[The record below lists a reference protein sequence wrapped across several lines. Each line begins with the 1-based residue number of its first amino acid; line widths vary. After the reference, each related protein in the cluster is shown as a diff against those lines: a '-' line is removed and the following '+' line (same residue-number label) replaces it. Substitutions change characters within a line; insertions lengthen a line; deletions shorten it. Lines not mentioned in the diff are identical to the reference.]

1 MLIYKSSYGRCS
13 VKKVF
18 LEISQNSQET
28 TCVMSLFFS
37 GLQLYLKKDSGTGVF
52 LRTTFL
58 QNTSGRL
65 LLNLAGSR
73 NFLSYITMQ
82 GTNNFYSMCHCGVQD
97 LQSIFSFR
105 SNKCEILSPFVK
117 EIKVKHPPFKTLSY
131 NGVSGLIRYSASTV

>member
-1 MLIYKSSYGRCS
+1 MLIYKSSYWRCS
-13 VKKVF
+13 VKKMF
-18 LEISQNSQET
+18 LEISQNSQEK
-28 TCVMSLFFS
+28 TCVMILFFS
-37 GLQLYLKKDSGTGVF
+37 GLQLYQKKDSGTGI
-52 LRTTFL
+52 RTTFL
-58 QNTSGRL
+58 QNNSGRV
-65 LLNLAGSR
+65 LLNLVGSR